1 MPSIPR
7 ASLSTGVACLLVA
20 ACGSSPGTSA
30 STDGGKSGEDARR
43 DVASPTDGGGR
54 SDAKHPVDG
63 ALADGSRGDRDTGSQ
78 ETAKDASTADR
89 SAAADAG
96 SDAAEDVTTR
106 DAGAA
111 LIVDLGTASQFVI
124 LAETGIS
131 TVSPSVI
138 TGDLGL
144 SPAAAT
150 YVTGFS
156 PTLGASGAFSTSS
169 QVTGKIYAADYAS
182 PTPTMLT
189 TAIGDM
195 GAAFTAAAGRAPDV
209 TGLGAGSIGGKTLPA
224 GVYRWG
230 TGLLMATDVTLAGS
244 ATDVWIFQIAK
255 NLTVSD
261 GAHLVLSGGA
271 LPENVFWQV
280 SGNVSLGTTV
290 QFDGTILSQTGIT
303 LNTGASITGRLL
315 AQTAVTLD
323 ANTIVA
329 SP

>member
-1 MPSIPR
+1 MPSILH
-7 ASLSTGVACLLVA
+7 ASLFGVSCVLA
-20 ACGSSPGTSA
+20 ACGSSTS
-30 STDGGKSGEDARR
+30 SSPSGDGGKPGED
-43 DVASPTDGGGR
+43 GR
-54 SDAKHPVDG
+54 AHSDAKSPVDG
-63 ALADGSRGDRDTGSQ
+63 GLRDGSHQSRDAVSLDSPEGD
-78 ETAKDASTADR
+78 ANAADR
-89 SAAADAG
+89 PADSG

-111 LIVDLGTASQFVI
+111 LVVDLGAASQFVI
-124 LAETGIS
+124 LAETAIS

-138 TGDLGL
+138 TGDLGI

-150 YVTGFS
+150 YITGFS
-156 PTLGASGAFSTSS
+156 PTLAASGAFSTSS

-195 GAAFTAAAGRAPDV
+195 EAAFTAAAGRAPDV
-209 TGLGAGSIGGKTLPA
+209 TGLGAGSIGGKVLTA

-230 TGLLMATDVTLAGS
+230 TGVIMATDVTLAGS

-255 NLTVSD
+255 DLAVSD
-261 GAHLVLSGGA
+261 GAHLLLSGGA
-271 LPENVFWQV
+271 EAKNVFWQV
-280 SGNVSLGTTV
+280 SGDVSLGTTV
-290 QFDGTILSQTGIT
+290 QFEGTILCQTAIT